1 MNYEQKKKRIVAS
14 LEFCSF
20 AKAET
25 YAIKPLLH
33 IPMSFCCQSL
43 SPLIE
48 RLSSKD
54 RRSLCLSSPIVTLLL
69 RTEHFPKFYR
79 IIRSP
84 VKIIHHCSILIILVL
99 GILRPIVRTCYYNLI
114 VNDAILIM
122 H

>member
-1 MNYEQKKKRIVAS
+1 MNNKKSDCSIIRLLLACLSRKICHKTSASYSYVLLLSEPFSSLIKRQS
-14 LEFCSF
+14 
-20 AKAET
+20 AKGG
-25 YAIKPLLH
+25 
-33 IPMSFCCQSL
+33 
-43 SPLIE
+43 
-48 RLSSKD
+48 
-54 RRSLCLSSPIVTLLL
+54 RSLCLFSHIVTLLL

-114 VNDAILIM
+114 VYDAILIM